1 MTITLSDLKQ
11 RILDRVDPDR
21 LLDLLNLNTE
31 QLVAAFED
39 EIEEHYDELV
49 SELYEELD
57 EDIDSNISA

>member
-1 MTITLSDLKQ
+1 MTVTLADLKQ

-39 EIEEHYDELV
+39 EIEEKYDELV
-49 SELYEELD
+49 NELYED
-57 EDIDSNISA
+57 GEDLSE

>member
-1 MTITLSDLKQ
+1 MTITLADLKQ

-39 EIEEHYDELV
+39 EIEEKYEELV
-49 SELYEELD
+49 SELYENEEETSD
-57 EDIDSNISA
+57 E

>member
-21 LLDLLNLNTE
+21 LLDLLNLDTE

-39 EIEEHYDELV
+39 EIENHFDDLV
-49 SELYEELD
+49 SELYEEADSQD
-57 EDIDSNISA
+57 ESA